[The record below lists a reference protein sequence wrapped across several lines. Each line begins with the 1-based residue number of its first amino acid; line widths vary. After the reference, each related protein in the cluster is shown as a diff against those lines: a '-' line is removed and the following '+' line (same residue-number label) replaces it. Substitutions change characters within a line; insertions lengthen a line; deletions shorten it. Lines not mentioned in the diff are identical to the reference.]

1 MRCPYCNCE
10 NSKTLET
17 RDSPENTTR
26 RRREC
31 VNCGKR
37 YTTYEYIET
46 VELMVRKKDGK
57 LERFD
62 VNKIIRGLQKACEKR
77 PVTMSQ
83 INELAA
89 QVRQDLMLKGTEEVA
104 SREIG
109 DLIMKY
115 LKGVDRIAYIRFAS
129 VYKQFEEPE
138 DFRRLLLE
146 VKKMKNGRLR
156 NVSELEHVTDCNIRK
171 LYAGLVAVMI
181 VAASVSLLIG
191 QPFVNGFVLL
201 ISAVMLVAMT
211 LGYRQIK
218 IICKAFKLRL
228 KR

>member
-1 MRCPYCNCE
+1 MRCPYCNSE
-10 NSKTLET
+10 NIKTLET

-37 YTTYEYIET
+37 FTTYEYVET
-46 VELMVRKKDGK
+46 VELMVRKKDGR

-62 VNKIIRGLQKACEKR
+62 VNKMIRGLQKACEKR

-83 INELAA
+83 MNELAER
-89 QVRQDLMLKGTEEVA
+89 VRQDLMLKDTEEVS

-109 DLIMKY
+109 DLVMKY
-115 LKGVDRIAYIRFAS
+115 LKKVDRIAYIRFAS

-146 VKKMKNGRLR
+146 VKKR
-156 NVSELEHVTDCNIRK
+156 
-171 LYAGLVAVMI
+171 
-181 VAASVSLLIG
+181 
-191 QPFVNGFVLL
+191 
-201 ISAVMLVAMT
+201 
-211 LGYRQIK
+211 
-218 IICKAFKLRL
+218 
-228 KR
+228 